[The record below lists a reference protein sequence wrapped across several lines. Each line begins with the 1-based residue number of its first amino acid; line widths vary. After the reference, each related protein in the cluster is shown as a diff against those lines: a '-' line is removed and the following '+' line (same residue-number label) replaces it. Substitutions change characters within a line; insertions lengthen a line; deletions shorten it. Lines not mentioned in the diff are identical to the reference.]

1 MKSIVDLDG
10 VIGVVDGA
18 LAALDSI
25 LMNEQSK
32 LLSEAFTCID
42 RGLNVLCEARS
53 VLMLRS
59 EQER

>member
-32 LLSEAFTCID
+32 LLSEAFTRID